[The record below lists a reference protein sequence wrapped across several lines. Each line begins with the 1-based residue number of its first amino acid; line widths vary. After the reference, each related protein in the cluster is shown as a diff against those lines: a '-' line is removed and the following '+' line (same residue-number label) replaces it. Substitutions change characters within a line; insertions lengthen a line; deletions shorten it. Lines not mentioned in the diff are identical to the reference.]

1 MAGVPGV
8 PGVPEP
14 PGGPERNDL
23 IPDWAEPDLGDS
35 SPGRGGDDLPR
46 VPPRK
51 LADATR
57 IPDASTPETRVPDGP
72 SFDAERNAREA
83 QEMFHN
89 ELDISGE
96 LSRLANEKVS
106 SAIKVRTDRAIR
118 EFDVLI
124 KMGNSAP
131 PSQVLVTVLLYA
143 DSENQVQESEAGA
156 SQADE
161 EILQAI
167 QGKFARARIPFWTA
181 LASLG
186 KVKEW
191 SASLEISAGFFAVK
205 GTGGISVTFGK

>member
-8 PGVPEP
+8 PSVPEP
-14 PGGPERNDL
+14 PGDPERNDL
-23 IPDWAEPDLGDS
+23 IPDRAEPQLRDPRL
-35 SPGRGGDDLPR
+35 GGDDLPPVWQR
-46 VPPRK
+46 DF
-51 LADATR
+51 ADPTGV
-57 IPDASTPETRVPDGP
+57 PDASTVEAGVPDGP

-96 LSRLANEKVS
+96 LSRLANEKVN
-106 SAIKVRTDRAIR
+106 SAIRVRTDRAIR

-143 DSENQVQESEAGA
+143 DSENQVQESHAGA

-167 QGKFARARIPFWTA
+167 QVKFARARIPFWTA